1 LLLALDAGN
10 SNITIGAFEETT
22 LIGRWR
28 LRTIHE
34 QTADEW
40 GVLMRNLFALASLDL
55 ARVDGIIIAS
65 VVPTLDAPLLAMS
78 KRYFHT
84 TPLFRNADTD
94 IGLKVLYDNPRE
106 VGADRV
112 VNGVAA
118 FHRYGGPSV
127 WWISE
132 RPSTSMSFSADAEYL
147 GGMICPGI
155 GMSISGLFAK
165 TARLPMV
172 DLREP
177 ERLIG
182 KNTVNSIQSGLY
194 YGFAGLIDGIVGRV
208 VAELG
213 GQTKVIATGG
223 QAQLN
228 RAGGPLHS
236 RNQRRSDARRPGN
249 HMAPQP
255 EEVAWPPITST
266 TSRKWKSVFKRRA
279 APGCSLCRRWIG
291 PLVEP
296 GRTRACR
303 LKAVLRGIDAAL
315 KSWRAKNENAAKT

>member
-1 LLLALDAGN
+1 MLLALDAGN
-10 SNITIGAFEETT
+10 SNITIGAFEETK

-40 GVLMRNLFALASLDL
+40 GVLMRNLFELASLDL

-65 VVPTLDAPLLAMS
+65 VVPTLDAPLHAMAE
-78 KRYFHT
+78 RYFQT
-84 TPLFRNADTD
+84 TPLFVTPDVDT
-94 IGLKVLYDNPRE
+94 GLKVLYDNPRE

-127 WWISE
+127 VVDLGTTIN
-132 RPSTSMSFSADAEYL
+132 FDVVSANAEYL

-177 ERLIG
+177 DRLIG

-194 YGFAGLIDGIVGRV
+194 YGFAGMIDGIVGRV
-208 VAELG
+208 AAELG
-213 GQTKVIATGG
+213 SNTKVIATGG
-223 QAQLN
+223 QAHMIQPASKYLTAIDEDLTLEGLRILWERN
-228 RAGGPLHS
+228 R
-236 RNQRRSDARRPGN
+236 
-249 HMAPQP
+249 
-255 EEVAWPPITST
+255 
-266 TSRKWKSVFKRRA
+266 KR
-279 APGCSLCRRWIG
+279 
-291 PLVEP
+291 
-296 GRTRACR
+296 
-303 LKAVLRGIDAAL
+303 
-315 KSWRAKNENAAKT
+315 